1 MSLKVGKPNPLNY
14 FDLRRADFA
23 CPHFKYTS
31 VGKFN
36 PTLTKELDVW
46 IRNNLNGRYFLGS
59 DLMLDHT
66 NTIVYITRI
75 GFEVEKE
82 LSYFKI
88 AAPQELLR

>member
-14 FDLRRADFA
+14 FDLRRVDFA

-31 VGKFN
+31 VDRFN
-36 PTLTKELDVW
+36 PNLTKELDVW
-46 IRNNLNGRYFLGS
+46 IRNNLNGRYFVGS